1 MGKFLFVILG
11 LLFIWMMTM
20 FGPSL
25 EEDYFI
31 DKPKQTLYN
40 KDEQSHLNI
49 NGYTLIKKA
58 EYEVNALIL
67 SKKEYSDQQSDL
79 IPLDLALGWQE
90 MAKKTFINEHEI
102 IVGQSNR
109 WYQYKYLLK
118 NGSDVG
124 TLIKNMSSNH
134 HLIPQNDFIKEELL
148 SLNKYDVITLK
159 GWLVD
164 VKKGNLSLNT
174 SLSRED
180 SRGGACEIMLV
191 SSVLKI

>member
-1 MGKFLFVILG
+1 MGK
-11 LLFIWMMTM
+11 LLFTIVGLVFVWIIMML
-20 FGPSL
+20 GPSL
-25 EEDYFI
+25 EEDYII

-40 KDEQSHLNI
+40 KEEPFI
-49 NGYTLIKKA
+49 MNGYTITKKA

-67 SKKEYSDQQSDL
+67 SKKEYDDKQSDL

-90 MAKKTFINEHEI
+90 MAKKTFIDDNEI

-109 WYQYKYLLK
+109 WYQYKYSLK
-118 NGSDVG
+118 NNSDVG

-134 HLIPQNDFIKEELL
+134 HLIPQNDFIRDELL

-191 SSVLKI
+191 SSISKS